1 MFLFEHSKWTK
12 RMPASPEATGGV
24 GYTFEDSVVASYL
37 TSLLVEGGA
46 RGISEAITDRVYL
59 QRAAL
64 GEPLDDIIVYASD
77 RYDQPSKLA
86 LQVKQSPT
94 LSSAETNTDFRDVIS
109 ASWREFKKDG
119 FRIGRDRVGLAA
131 ANITQSTL
139 RAARS
144 ALEWARVST
153 SADDFFRRL
162 ETKDFASD
170 AQRRFVKDVRALL
183 PEEAKDEGNS
193 WQFLRHFVILVFDT
207 LSEGAS
213 GAFDAIERLRNA
225 LPTGERHRAEELWV
239 RLSQISRQASG
250 AAGSISRA
258 TLVEQLSGAFDLSSL
273 PSMRSDLVKVAEET
287 RHALQGIQMDISGLV
302 IPRNCILDTINDTD
316 DGKRFIQLAG
326 EAGSG
331 KSAVLRAM
339 AEEHTRHGFAL
350 VLTDKRLV
358 GPGWP
363 SLATHLRLETE
374 RLADLLFELATL
386 GKPTL
391 FIDGIDRLG
400 TEARQTI
407 SDIVTTLLDDP
418 RLTDWR
424 VVASTRSS
432 HLEDLRIWLPPQLI
446 EESQAHIVEIDG
458 FDDNEARILAE
469 RFPAMREVLFAEGQ
483 EKEFARRPF
492 FAQVL
497 AQRSVGGDGTPG
509 KYSEISLAQVWLEG
523 PLGLH
528 EKASSIERRQAMVE
542 LAARCAQT
550 TNRSSAAADI
560 SAQALTELVQE
571 RAITEVAGSGRY
583 SFTHDIFL
591 EWAMFGLCRQN
602 GADWARTLAAAG
614 DRPGLIRVVELLSQ
628 FEFECEVTWT
638 KTQLALEQ
646 RDEWRHWSRVWLVAP
661 FASPVFFD
669 RRETIS
675 AFLNEDH
682 RLIRLLSSFRAHKT
696 IENLLVVHGAF
707 ELGEKTKFEKF
718 KIADLLSWPR
728 PVRNWRRLLIWLL
741 SLDWNEETIEDI
753 VDTFDVW
760 LNLFQ
765 DYPDRIKDRFAE
777 RIDQILAEWD
787 AYDHWG
793 LGKKTTPL
801 GFHKDGFG
809 DKLRQAFL
817 RSSLTN
823 TDLLRRRLQAW
834 STDRVDEEIQSSVFA
849 WSVRLASVVPEALA
863 DFSFQAF
870 IDPLPSE
877 TAEWSRGMIGWS
889 PDISDWHS
897 PGISNY
903 SRHCRPASPIQQP
916 FAALLEHAPQEGLRL
931 IRKLLN
937 RTVVAWRELPQYDY
951 HNREIPVPFSVEF
964 PWETQTFWGDQRI
977 YGWYRGLFSSGILE
991 SALMALED
999 WAFSELEAGRDADE
1013 IIRQLVTGHESVATL
1028 GIALGILLDKVTL
1041 SPAAAALVCCQHI
1054 WVMDKYRWEHDV
1066 QGLNSNE
1073 IGASFGLSNNTT
1085 HLEALKRL
1093 NSRPS
1098 RKKDIKWLA
1107 TAFILMANEQ
1117 REKVIEQLS
1126 NFPNELPFTHEG
1138 QEHDDELVAYYRKRA
1153 EEWAAMVDL
1162 SNYAQVETDDG
1173 KVGVAFQPSDERVQ
1187 QAEEAGERLAH
1198 WNEGFQLLK
1207 KAKSWFKNGVIDD
1220 QARDETVAL
1229 ARKVDSADLYTSGFD
1244 AGDPGSRR
1252 AEGVAAVSAAILSL
1266 GADLPKDQLEWSES
1280 VAFRASKT
1288 VPAKDGFFH
1297 PDAPADDRPESFAS
1311 KGLAAIVKHG
1321 GPSTS
1326 SAQEELIRL
1335 CFHHYKGVQLAALS
1349 NAASCWREQKNFAD
1363 KCTALAFKL
1372 TTLELDRGSPE
1383 WHRRRDERTNNLASE
1398 SQLLYETTIQA
1409 LDTSKSCGLVET
1421 YVEVLPEHLDQWR
1434 VKDFASKLS
1443 IIPQDRFTEDD
1454 AFRDELAAL
1463 LHTFVEKLS
1472 EATGI
1477 AEEARH
1483 RSSSSLI
1490 LEFSGCIW
1498 NLATLCEELPID
1510 QVRCAIIPLL
1520 SQLPPEAKSGVLST
1534 FANAYSCMRLLD
1546 APEVPTGIVDVFLDI
1561 FEAVVDDPDWKRPEW
1576 RDDYGLPDRLLDLVR
1591 VAMGAN
1597 WDRPAIGAARFANN
1611 DWSDAK
1617 LLDPLID
1624 WMLQRFGH
1632 LPQVM
1637 QAFLLHVERSFD
1649 HRSSEFIASRLRVIV
1664 PAVWQSRGFWS
1675 GRRTA
1680 QLAGLLQS
1688 FAERDAPLQPDVHV
1702 QFLDILDHLVEL
1714 GDRRAAALQVSSLF
1728 DLPRF
1733 SSPPLAKEI
1742 ETSN

>member
-1 MFLFEHSKWTK
+1 MA
-12 RMPASPEATGGV
+12 ASPEATGGI

-46 RGISEAITDRVYL
+46 RGISEAIADGVFL

-64 GEPLDDIIVYASD
+64 DEPLDDIIVEASD
-77 RYDQPSKLA
+77 RYGQPSKLA

-94 LSSAETNTDFRDVIS
+94 LSSAETNADFQDVIS

-131 ANITQSTL
+131 ANIAQSTL

-144 ALEWARVST
+144 TLEWARASA

-162 ETKDFASD
+162 ETKEFASD
-170 AQRRFVKDVRALL
+170 AQRRFVRDVRALL
-183 PEEAKDEGNS
+183 PAEAQDQGNS

-207 LSEGAS
+207 LLEGAS
-213 GAFDAIERLRNA
+213 GAFEAIERLRNA

-239 RLSQISRQASG
+239 RLSQISRKASG
-250 AAGSISRA
+250 AAGSFSRA

-287 RHALQGIQMDISGLV
+287 RHALQGIRMDISGLV
-302 IPRNCILDTINDTD
+302 IPRKSILDTINDID

-331 KSAVLRAM
+331 KSAVLRAL

-400 TEARQTI
+400 NEARQTI

-418 RLTDWR
+418 RLADWR

-446 EESQAHIVEIDG
+446 GEGKAHIVEIDG
-458 FDDNEARILAE
+458 FDDSEARILAE

-497 AQRSVGGDGTPG
+497 AQRSVGTDGTSG
-509 KYSEISLAQVWLEG
+509 KFSEISLAQVWLEG
-523 PLGLH
+523 PQGLND
-528 EKASSIERRQAMVE
+528 KVSSIERRQAMGE

-550 TNRSSAAADI
+550 MNRSGAVEGI
-560 SAQALTELVQE
+560 SARALTALVQE

-602 GADWARTLAAAG
+602 GPNWPSTLTAAG

-628 FEFECEVTWT
+628 FEFESGDGWSE
-638 KTQLALEQ
+638 TQLVLEQ
-646 RDEWRHWSRVWLVAP
+646 QEAWRHWSRVWLLAP
-661 FASPVFFD
+661 FASPAFFD
-669 RRETIS
+669 RKDTIS
-675 AFLNEDH
+675 RFLSEDR

-696 IENLLVVHGAF
+696 IENLLVVHGSL
-707 ELGEKTKFEKF
+707 ELGEKTNFEKF
-718 KIADLLSWPR
+718 RIADFLSWPR

-753 VDTFDVW
+753 IDTFDVW

-777 RIDQILAEWD
+777 TIDQILTEWD
-787 AYDHWG
+787 AYDYWDR
-793 LGKKTTPL
+793 GKKTTPL

-809 DKLRQAFL
+809 GKLRQAFL

-823 TDLLRRRLQAW
+823 TDLLSRRLQAW
-834 STDRVDEEIQSSVFA
+834 TGERIDDKVQTSVFA

-877 TAEWSRGMIGWS
+877 SAERSRGQMIGWS
-889 PDISDWHS
+889 PHMNDWDS
-897 PGISNY
+897 PGIRNY
-903 SRHCRPASPIQQP
+903 SRHCHPASPIQQP
-916 FAALLEHAPQEGLRL
+916 FAALFEHAPQEGLRL
-931 IRKLLN
+931 IRKLLSQ
-937 RTVVAWRELPQYDY
+937 TVVAWRELPLYDY
-951 HNREIPVPFSVEF
+951 RNREIPVPFSVDF
-964 PWETQTFWGDQRI
+964 PWGTQTFWGDQRI
-977 YGWYRGLFSSGILE
+977 YGWYRGLFSCDILE

-999 WAFSELEAGRDADE
+999 WAFSELEAGRDVDE
-1013 IIRQLVTGHESVATL
+1013 IVRELVTGHDSVATL
-1028 GIALGILLDKVTL
+1028 GIALGVLLDKDAL
-1041 SPAAAALVCCQHI
+1041 SPTAAALVGCQRI
-1054 WVMDKYRWEHDV
+1054 WAMDEYRWQHDV
-1066 QGLNSNE
+1066 QSHHSNE
-1073 IGASFGLSNNTT
+1073 IGASFGWSNDTT
-1085 HLEALKRL
+1085 HLEALRRL

-1098 RKKDIKWLA
+1098 RKKNIEWLA
-1107 TAFILMANEQ
+1107 KLFILTANDQ
-1117 REKVIEQLS
+1117 REKMIEQLS
-1126 NFPNELPFTHEG
+1126 RFPAELPFTHEG
-1138 QEHDDELVAYYRKRA
+1138 QDQDDNLIAYYRKRA
-1153 EEWAAMVDL
+1153 EEWAAIADL
-1162 SNYAQVETDDG
+1162 SNYAKVETIDG

-1187 QAEEAGERLAH
+1187 QAEEASERLGH

-1207 KAKSWFKNGVIDD
+1207 KAEVWFERGTIDD

-1229 ARKVDSADLYTSGFD
+1229 ALEVDSEDLFTSGFD
-1244 AGDPGSRR
+1244 AGDPGHRR
-1252 AEGVAAVSAAILSL
+1252 VGGVAAVSAAMLSFGL
-1266 GADLPKDQLEWSES
+1266 DIPKDQLEWAES
-1280 VAFRASKT
+1280 VAFRAANT
-1288 VPAKDGFFH
+1288 VPANEEFFH
-1297 PDAPADDRPESFAS
+1297 AEAPADDRPETFAS
-1311 KGLAAIVKHG
+1311 KGLAAIVKNG
-1321 GPSTS
+1321 GPSAS
-1326 SAQEELIRL
+1326 SAQEELVRL
-1335 CFHHYKGVQLAALS
+1335 CFHPYNGVQLAALS
-1349 NAASCWREQKNFAD
+1349 NAASCWREQKDFAD

-1372 TTLELDRGSPE
+1372 TTLELDRGSPD
-1383 WHRRRDERTNNLASE
+1383 WYQRRDERDDRLASE
-1398 SQLLYETTIQA
+1398 KQRLFEATIRDLA
-1409 LDTSKSCGLVET
+1409 SGDWNGLSET
-1421 YVEVLPEHLDQWR
+1421 YAEIEPEHLDQWR
-1434 VKDFASKLS
+1434 VKDFASMLS
-1443 IIPQDRFTEDD
+1443 IIPKDRFNEDD
-1454 AFRDELAAL
+1454 AFRDDLTAL
-1463 LHTFVEKLS
+1463 LHSFVEKLS
-1472 EATGI
+1472 AAIGAADEA
-1477 AEEARH
+1477 ER
-1483 RSSSSLI
+1483 RSGSSLS
-1490 LEFSGCIW
+1490 LEFSSCIW
-1498 NLATLCEELPID
+1498 GLAALCEKLPIEN
-1510 QVRCAIIPLL
+1510 VRSAIIPIL
-1520 SQLPPEAKSGVLST
+1520 SQLPHEPKSEVLST

-1546 APEVPTGIVDVFLDI
+1546 ASKVPTGIVDVFLDI
-1561 FEAVVDDPDWKRPEW
+1561 FEAVADDPDWKRPEW
-1576 RDDYGLPDRLLDLVR
+1576 REDYGLPDQLHKLVR
-1591 VAMGAN
+1591 IAMGAN
-1597 WDRPAIGAARFANN
+1597 WDRPATGAARFANN

-1617 LLDPLID
+1617 LMDPLID

-1632 LPQVM
+1632 LSQVM

-1649 HRSSEFIASRLRVIV
+1649 HRSSEFLASNLGGIA

-1675 GRRTA
+1675 GGRTA
-1680 QLAGLLQS
+1680 QLAGLIQS

-1702 QFLDILDHLVEL
+1702 QFLEILDHLIEL
-1714 GDRRAAALQVSSLF
+1714 GDRRAAALQMSSLF

-1733 SSPPLAKEI
+1733 RNSPQVAQI
-1742 ETSN
+1742 ETSK

>member
-1 MFLFEHSKWTK
+1 
-12 RMPASPEATGGV
+12 MPASPEATGGV

-46 RGISEAITDRVYL
+46 RGISEAITDSIFL

-64 GEPLDDIIVYASD
+64 GEPLDDIVVEASD
-77 RYDQPSKLA
+77 RYGQSAKLA

-109 ASWREFKKDG
+109 ACWSEFEKDG
-119 FRIGRDRVGLAA
+119 FRKGRDRVGLAA
-131 ANITQSTL
+131 ANIAQSTL

-144 ALEWARVST
+144 SLEWARAST

-162 ETKDFASD
+162 ETKDFASE

-183 PEEAKDEGNS
+183 PAEAQDEGNS
-193 WQFLRHFVILVFDT
+193 WQFLRHFAIIVFDT

-213 GAFDAIERLRNA
+213 GSFEAIERLRNA
-225 LPTGERHRAEELWV
+225 LPTKERHRAQELWV

-250 AAGSISRA
+250 AAGSFSRA
-258 TLVEQLSGAFDLSSL
+258 TLVEQLSGAFDLSFL
-273 PSMRSDLVKVAEET
+273 PSLRCDLVKVAEET
-287 RHALQGIQMDISGLV
+287 RSALQCIRMDISGLIV
-302 IPRNCILDTINDTD
+302 PRNSILEKINAID

-339 AEEHTRHGFAL
+339 AEEHTRNGFAL
-350 VLTDKRLV
+350 VLTDKRLI

-363 SLATHLRLETE
+363 ALATHLRLETE

-400 TEARQTI
+400 NEARQTV

-418 RLTDWR
+418 RLAAWR

-446 EESQAHIVEIDG
+446 EEGQAHIVEIDG
-458 FDDNEARILAE
+458 FDDSEAGILAE

-497 AQRSVGGDGTPG
+497 AQRSVGTDGTPG
-509 KYSEISLAQVWLEG
+509 KFSEISLAQVWLEG
-523 PLGLH
+523 PQGLH
-528 EKASSIERRQAMVE
+528 DKASSIERRQVMGE

-550 TNRSSAAADI
+550 TNRSGAVEGV
-560 SAQALTELVQE
+560 SAQALTALVHE

-583 SFTHDIFL
+583 SFAHDIFL

-602 GADWARTLAAAG
+602 GPDWPRTLAAAG

-628 FEFECEVTWT
+628 FEFESDVTWT

-646 RDEWRHWSRVWLVAP
+646 QEAWRHWSRVWLLAP
-661 FASPVFFD
+661 LASPVFFD
-669 RRETIS
+669 RKEMIS

-718 KIADLLSWPR
+718 RIADFLSWPR

-777 RIDQILAEWD
+777 RIDQILTEWD
-787 AYDHWG
+787 AYDYSER
-793 LGKKTTPL
+793 GKKTTPL

-809 DKLRQAFL
+809 GKLRQAFL

-823 TDLLRRRLQAW
+823 TDLLSRRLQAW
-834 STDRVDEEIQSSVFA
+834 ATERIDDKVQSSVFA

-877 TAEWSRGMIGWS
+877 SAERSRGQMIGWS
-889 PDISDWHS
+889 PHINDWAS
-897 PGISNY
+897 PGISDY
-903 SRHCRPASPIQQP
+903 SRHCHPASPIQQP
-916 FAALLEHAPQEGLRL
+916 FAALFEHAPQEGLCL
-931 IRKLLN
+931 IRRLLS

-951 HNREIPVPFSVEF
+951 RNRDIPVPFSVDF
-964 PWETQTFWGDQRI
+964 AWGTQTFWGDQRI
-977 YGWYRGLFSSGILE
+977 YGWYRGLYSCDILA

-999 WAFSELEAGRDADE
+999 WAFSELEAGRYVDE
-1013 IIRQLVTGHESVATL
+1013 IIRELVTGHESVATL
-1028 GIALGILLDKVTL
+1028 GIALGVLLDKDAL
-1041 SPAAAALVCCQHI
+1041 SPAAAALVGCQHI
-1054 WVMDKYRWEHDV
+1054 WAMDEYRWQHDV
-1066 QGLNSNE
+1066 QGLHSNE
-1073 IGASFGLSNNTT
+1073 IGASFGLSNETI

-1098 RKKDIKWLA
+1098 RRKNIRWLA
-1107 TAFILMANEQ
+1107 TAFILTANDQ
-1117 REKVIEQLS
+1117 RERVTAKLS
-1126 NFPNELPFTHEG
+1126 SFPNELPFTHEG
-1138 QEHDDELVAYYRKRA
+1138 QKDDYKLVVYFQHRA
-1153 EEWAAMVDL
+1153 EEWAAMADL
-1162 SNYAQVETDDG
+1162 SNYAQVEADDG
-1173 KVGVAFQPSDERVQ
+1173 KVGVAFQPSHERVQ

-1207 KAKSWFKNGVIDD
+1207 HAEFWFENGVIDD
-1220 QARDETVAL
+1220 QARDETVTF
-1229 ARKVDSADLYTSGFD
+1229 AREVDSEDLFKSGFD

-1252 AEGVAAVSAAILSL
+1252 ASGVAAVSAAILSL
-1266 GADLPKDQLEWSES
+1266 GADLPEDQLEWAEG
-1280 VAFRASKT
+1280 VAFRAANT
-1288 VPAKDGFFH
+1288 VPAGDEFFH
-1297 PDAPADDRPESFAS
+1297 ADSPANERPETFAS
-1311 KGLAAIVKHG
+1311 KGLAAIVKNG
-1321 GPSTS
+1321 GPLAS
-1326 SAQEELIRL
+1326 SAQEELVRL
-1335 CFHHYKGVQLAALS
+1335 CFHPYKGVQLAALS

-1372 TTLELDRGSPE
+1372 TTLELDRGSPD
-1383 WHRRRDERTNNLASE
+1383 WYLRRDERDNHLAAEKQRLFEATIRCVASGDWNGLSE
-1398 SQLLYETTIQA
+1398 TDAEI
-1409 LDTSKSCGLVET
+1409 G
-1421 YVEVLPEHLDQWR
+1421 PEHLDQWR
-1434 VKDFASKLS
+1434 VKGFASMLS
-1443 IIPQDRFTEDD
+1443 IIPKDRFNDD
-1454 AFRDELAAL
+1454 DGFRGDVLSLLRSFVDKLAIAISTADEAERRSGSRLWREFSTCIWSLASL
-1463 LHTFVEKLS
+1463 YEKLPT
-1472 EATGI
+1472 EK
-1477 AEEARH
+1477 
-1483 RSSSSLI
+1483 
-1490 LEFSGCIW
+1490 
-1498 NLATLCEELPID
+1498 
-1510 QVRCAIIPLL
+1510 VRNEIIPLL
-1520 SQLPPEAKSGVLST
+1520 SQLPAEPKSHVLSS

-1546 APEVPTGIVDVFLDI
+1546 APEVPSGIVDVFVDI
-1561 FEAVVDDPDWKRPEW
+1561 FEAVADHPDWKRPEW
-1576 RDDYGLPDRLLDLVR
+1576 RENYGLPDHLYKLVR
-1591 VAMGAN
+1591 IAMGAN
-1597 WDRPAIGAARFANN
+1597 WDRPAMGAARFANN
-1611 DWSDAK
+1611 DWSDAG

-1637 QAFLLHVERSFD
+1637 QAFLHHVERSFD
-1649 HRSSEFIASRLRVIV
+1649 YRTSEFLASRLGGIA
-1664 PAVWQSRGFWS
+1664 PAAWQSRGFWS
-1675 GRRTA
+1675 GGRTA

-1702 QFLDILDHLVEL
+1702 QFLDILDYLVEL
-1714 GDRRAAALQVSSLF
+1714 GDRRAAALQISSLF

-1733 SSPPLAKEI
+1733 RSPPQLKQI
-1742 ETSN
+1742 EM

>member
-1 MFLFEHSKWTK
+1 
-12 RMPASPEATGGV
+12 MPASPEATGGV

-46 RGISEAITDRVYL
+46 RGISEAITDGVFL

-64 GEPLDDIIVYASD
+64 GEPLDDIIVEASD
-77 RYDQPSKLA
+77 RYGQTAKLA

-94 LSSAETNTDFRDVIS
+94 LSSAETNADFRDVIS
-109 ASWREFKKDG
+109 AGWREFKKDG

-131 ANITQSTL
+131 ANIAQSTL

-144 ALEWARVST
+144 TLEWARTSK
-153 SADDFFRRL
+153 SADDFFGRL
-162 ETKDFASD
+162 ETKNFASD
-170 AQRRFVKDVRALL
+170 AQRRFVSDVRALL
-183 PEEAKDEGNS
+183 PAEAQGEENS

-213 GAFDAIERLRNA
+213 GSFEAIERLRNA

-250 AAGSISRA
+250 AAGSFSRA
-258 TLVEQLSGAFDLSSL
+258 TLVEQLLGVFDLSSL

-287 RHALQGIQMDISGLV
+287 RHALQGIRMDISGLIV
-302 IPRNCILDTINDTD
+302 PRNSILDKINDID

-331 KSAVLRAM
+331 KSAVLRAL

-363 SLATHLRLETE
+363 SLATHLRLDTE

-400 TEARQTI
+400 EEARQTI
-407 SDIVTTLLDDP
+407 SDIVNTLLDDP
-418 RLTDWR
+418 RLADWR

-446 EESQAHIVEIDG
+446 EEGQAHIVEVDG
-458 FDDNEARILAE
+458 LDDNEAGILAE
-469 RFPAMREVLFAEGQ
+469 RFPAMHEVLFAEGQ
-483 EKEFARRPF
+483 EQEFARRPF

-497 AQRSVGGDGTPG
+497 AQRSVNTDGTPG
-509 KYSEISLAQVWLEG
+509 KFSEISLAQVWLEG
-523 PLGLH
+523 PQGLH
-528 EKASSIERRQAMVE
+528 DKASAIERRQAMGE

-550 TNRSSAAADI
+550 TNRSGAVEGI
-560 SAQALTELVQE
+560 SAQALTALMRE

-602 GADWARTLAAAG
+602 GPDWPGTLAAAG

-628 FEFECEVTWT
+628 FEFESEDSWSE
-638 KTQLALEQ
+638 TQLALEQ
-646 RDEWRHWSRVWLVAP
+646 QEAWRHWSRVWLLAP
-661 FASPVFFD
+661 FASPMFFD
-669 RRETIS
+669 RKETIS
-675 AFLNEDH
+675 AFLSEDH

-696 IENLLVVHGAF
+696 IENLLVIHGAF
-707 ELGEKTKFEKF
+707 ELGDKTKFEKF
-718 KIADLLSWPR
+718 RIADFLSWPR
-728 PVRNWRRLLIWLL
+728 PVRNWRRLLIWLI
-741 SLDWNEETIEDI
+741 SLDWNDETIEDI

-777 RIDQILAEWD
+777 RTDQILTEWD
-787 AYDHWG
+787 TYDHWD

-809 DKLRQAFL
+809 GKLRQAFL

-823 TDLLRRRLQAW
+823 TDLLNRRLEAW
-834 STDRVDEEIQSSVFA
+834 TTERIDDKVQTSVFA

-877 TAEWSRGMIGWS
+877 SAERSRGQMIGWS
-889 PDISDWHS
+889 PHMNDWDS

-903 SRHCRPASPIQQP
+903 SRHCHPASPIQQP
-916 FAALLEHAPQEGLRL
+916 FAALFEHAPQEGLRL
-931 IRKLLN
+931 MRRLLS

-951 HNREIPVPFSVEF
+951 RNREVPVSFSVGF
-964 PWETQTFWGDQRI
+964 PWGSQTFWGDQRI
-977 YGWYRGLFSSGILE
+977 YGWYRGLFSCDILE

-999 WAFSELEAGRDADE
+999 WAFSELEAGRDVDE
-1013 IIRQLVTGHESVATL
+1013 IVRELVTGHESVATL
-1028 GIALGILLDKVTL
+1028 GIALGVLLDKDAL
-1041 SPAAAALVCCQHI
+1041 SPAAAALVGCQHI
-1054 WVMDKYRWEHDV
+1054 WAMDEYRWQHDV
-1066 QGLNSNE
+1066 QGLHSNE
-1073 IGASFGLSNNTT
+1073 IGASFGWSNDTT

-1098 RKKDIKWLA
+1098 RKKNVRWLA
-1107 TAFILMANEQ
+1107 TAFILTANDQ
-1117 REKVIEQLS
+1117 REKVAEKLTS
-1126 NFPNELPFTHEG
+1126 FPNELPFTHEG
-1138 QEHDDELVAYYRKRA
+1138 QEDDDKLVAYFLHRA
-1153 EEWAAMVDL
+1153 EEWAAIADL
-1162 SNYAQVETDDG
+1162 SNYAQVETNDG

-1207 KAKSWFKNGVIDD
+1207 QCESWFESGKIDD
-1220 QARDETVAL
+1220 QARDEIIAL
-1229 ARKVDSADLYTSGFD
+1229 AREVDNEDLFKSGFD

-1252 AEGVAAVSAAILSL
+1252 AGGVAAVSAAILSL
-1266 GADLPKDQLEWSES
+1266 LPDLPNDQVEWAES
-1280 VAFRASKT
+1280 VAFRAAST
-1288 VPAKDGFFH
+1288 VSANDEFFH
-1297 PDAPADDRPESFAS
+1297 ANAPANDRPETFAS
-1311 KGLAAIVKHG
+1311 KGLAAIVKNG
-1321 GPSTS
+1321 GTLAG
-1326 SAQEELIRL
+1326 SAQEELVRL
-1335 CFHHYKGVQLAALS
+1335 CFHPYKGVQLAALS
-1349 NAASCWREQKNFAD
+1349 NAALCWREHKGFAD

-1372 TTLELDRGSPE
+1372 TTLELDRSSPD
-1383 WHRRRDERTNNLASE
+1383 WYRRRDERENSLASE
-1398 SQLLYETTIQA
+1398 KQRLFEATMQGLG
-1409 LDTSKSCGLVET
+1409 SCDWNGLSET
-1421 YVEVLPEHLDQWR
+1421 YSEIEPEHLDQWR
-1434 VKDFASKLS
+1434 VKDFASMLS
-1443 IIPQDRFTEDD
+1443 IIPKDRFNEDD
-1454 AFRDELAAL
+1454 AFRDDLTAL
-1463 LHTFVEKLS
+1463 LHSFVEKLAAAIGAVDQV
-1472 EATGI
+1472 E
-1477 AEEARH
+1477 H
-1483 RSSSSLI
+1483 RSGSSLS
-1490 LEFSGCIW
+1490 LEFSSCIW
-1498 NLATLCEELPID
+1498 GLAALCEKLPIEN
-1510 QVRCAIIPLL
+1510 VRIAIIPLL
-1520 SQLPPEAKSGVLST
+1520 SQLPIEPRSEVLST
-1534 FANAYSCMRLLD
+1534 FANAYSCMRFLD
-1546 APEVPTGIVDVFLDI
+1546 EPKVPAGIVDVFLDI
-1561 FEAVVDDPDWKRPEW
+1561 FEAVADDPDWKRPEW
-1576 RDDYGLPDRLLDLVR
+1576 REDYGLPDQLHKLVR
-1591 VAMGAN
+1591 IAMGAN
-1597 WDRPAIGAARFANN
+1597 WDRPAMGAAGFANN

-1624 WMLQRFGH
+1624 GMLQRFGH

-1649 HRSSEFIASRLRVIV
+1649 HRSGEFLASRLGAVP
-1664 PAVWQSRGFWS
+1664 PAVWHSRGFWS
-1675 GRRTA
+1675 GGRTA
-1680 QLAGLLQS
+1680 QLAGLCQS
-1688 FAERDAPLQPDVHV
+1688 FAERDAPLQPHVHV
-1702 QFLDILDHLVEL
+1702 QFLEILDHLVEL
-1714 GDRRAAALQVSSLF
+1714 GDRRAAALQMSSLF

-1733 SSPPLAKEI
+1733 QNPPQVAQI
-1742 ETSN
+1742 EASK